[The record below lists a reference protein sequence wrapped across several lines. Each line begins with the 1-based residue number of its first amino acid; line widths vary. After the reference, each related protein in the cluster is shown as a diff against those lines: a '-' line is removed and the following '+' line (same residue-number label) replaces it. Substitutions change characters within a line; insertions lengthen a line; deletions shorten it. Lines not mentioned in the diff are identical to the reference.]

1 MTMVDLIEKHKLVR
15 RLALIWAVGL
25 ITWVVLRVFGGPLKE
40 ITGPAATALGIVVG
54 LLATVIGFY
63 QHTRSKE
70 DTNDQLGNDIGSME

>member
-1 MTMVDLIEKHKLVR
+1 MIDLVEKHKLVR
-15 RLALIWAVGL
+15 RLALLWAVWL

-70 DTNDQLGNDIGSME
+70 ADHDQLGSDIGPME